1 MLSKIVQKIAHN
13 ISQNIDL
20 KIVQIIVQKIVQK
33 MFQRKLSRRLSKT
46 LSWENYPE
54 NYPENWPENCSN
66 NCQGDFQKIDQ
77 KLPTYIH
84 FTDFKMYLANDKT
97 NFFPSCFC
105 QSLKSEMF
113 LLCAFSVSYWKC
125 VLRFNFLSKKE
136 IKHQSFLN
144 PSCKVAWVIG
154 IFCSVNENVEIEKWF
169 SNLHHREKKIE
180 AETADTVK
188 YLVGLEIKT
197 VRTVLNSCGIHRL
210 LVCFRADLTIY
221 NSQTFF
227 LPQDIKLWI
236 LFMSTLYI
244 LLKSYFI

>member
-180 AETADTVK
+180 AETAESK
-188 YLVGLEIKT
+188 EQRGENSNIFYLGRT
-197 VRTVLNSCGIHRL
+197 VRADTLPFKMFGMGQKVLSCL
-210 LVCFRADLTIY
+210 AWSKFW
-221 NSQTFF
+221 
-227 LPQDIKLWI
+227 PI
-236 LFMSTLYI
+236 LAN
-244 LLKSYFI
+244 K